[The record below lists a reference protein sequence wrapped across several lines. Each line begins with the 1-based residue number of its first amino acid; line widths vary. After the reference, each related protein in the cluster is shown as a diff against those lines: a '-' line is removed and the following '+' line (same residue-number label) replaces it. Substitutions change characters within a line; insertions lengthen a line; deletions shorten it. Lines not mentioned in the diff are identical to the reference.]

1 MFLSSFNQPL
11 RRHLNKRINFM
22 IKILGKLSQKREWF
36 ADLEWPKLLKKKLIS
51 ILLPI
56 YVRNKEHIPKCLT
69 ARNFVLL
76 LRKKPGRGWKE
87 SERLGRA
94 PGV

>member
-1 MFLSSFNQPL
+1 
-11 RRHLNKRINFM
+11 M
-22 IKILGKLSQKREWF
+22 IKIWGKQEQKREWF
-36 ADLEWPKLLKKKLIS
+36 VDLEWPKLLKKKLLNI
-51 ILLPI
+51 ILPI
-56 YVRNKEHIPKCLT
+56 YIRNKEQMPKCLT